1 MSKHFANYGKELL
14 IHHVGRHGR
23 RITLSDGSQ
32 WEFGADPSWI
42 VGQRVIVHEAVM
54 DLPAIRLC
62 NLDIDDEELEAR
74 LLR

>member
-1 MSKHFANYGKELL
+1 
-14 IHHVGRHGR
+14 
-23 RITLSDGSQ
+23 
-32 WEFGADPSWI
+32 
-42 VGQRVIVHEAVM
+42 M